1 MEIDFLMN
9 FDLDSTL
16 MIFLDCILFLTLLLY
31 TVSISIQYMLSRAMS
46 VEAKQAKGRIQREMP
61 LRQSFLRRDKW
72 DISVGE
78 NPQGRMELKFHQ
90 KKIFSC
96 RHYCFILIF
105 VSFNS
110 FIRGKKIFLLY
121 HRRSSPH
128 SGDQNLM
135 WFQKT
140 IVF

>member
-1 MEIDFLMN
+1 
-9 FDLDSTL
+9 
-16 MIFLDCILFLTLLLY
+16 
-31 TVSISIQYMLSRAMS
+31 MLSRAMS

-110 FIRGKKIFLLY
+110 FIRGKIFIASQAVVTTLQGLKFDVVPKNNSFLICLKIFQSF
-121 HRRSSPH
+121 RRCALFIL
-128 SGDQNLM
+128 Q
-135 WFQKT
+135 T
-140 IVF
+140 IEFFKDDICNVGII